1 MPTEFN
7 LWDDPAALQTA
18 FDFLSQDIGYTNLEE
33 SDFAAYQFFLK
44 ESSLN
49 TFVSMKAFLKRKI
62 YSSPC
67 TVRRLRVNGFC
78 EIKKAENDILIIP
91 IMKSELEEQISLFN
105 WAKYE
110 SKILELET
118 MFAIPNGGKRD
129 PNTALRLKASGV
141 KAGIPDIFL
150 PVARGGF
157 HGLFIELKRTKGG
170 SLSAD
175 QKEMIEALT
184 DQGYL
189 VVVCKGADAA
199 IAEIKKYMKLN
210 HENLN

>member
-1 MPTEFN
+1 MPKEFN
-7 LWDDPAALQTA
+7 SWDDPAALQTA
-18 FDFLSQDIGYTNLEE
+18 FEFLLQDIDYGILEE
-33 SDFAAYQFFLK
+33 PDLAAYQFFLK
-44 ESSLN
+44 ESGFKA
-49 TFVSMKAFLKRKI
+49 FVSMKAFLKRKM
-62 YSSPC
+62 YSSPF

-78 EIKKAENDILIIP
+78 EIKKTDNDILIFP
-91 IMKSELEEQISLFN
+91 IMKTELEEQIFLFN

-110 SKILELET
+110 SNMPVLQT

-141 KAGIPDIFL
+141 KAGIPDILL

-157 HGLFIELKRTKGG
+157 YGLFIELKRKGG

-175 QKEMIEALT
+175 QKEMIELLT

-199 IAEIKKYMKLN
+199 IEEIKKYMKLS